1 MATESLHHEYLRPA
15 LIALLVAVV
24 SGLTIFVLEQHHDV
38 GRRKNAYSDFVVAAR
53 RLGSD
58 VVLTQVRRTTT
69 DGVSVLDTDLRHVDD
84 TATQVFALGSEHVV
98 DPAGQ
103 LLIQAT
109 ETRAV
114 LKAWT
119 KAPNDKRATD
129 MLAERLQSSSTR
141 AAGLEARVRRE
152 LPELGTV
159 RMTRGWLS
167 FGAVLVVAGFTAAAV
182 SLRQRRP

>member
-1 MATESLHHEYLRPA
+1 
-15 LIALLVAVV
+15 
-24 SGLTIFVLEQHHDV
+24 
-38 GRRKNAYSDFVVAAR
+38 
-53 RLGSD
+53 
-58 VVLTQVRRTTT
+58 
-69 DGVSVLDTDLRHVDD
+69 
-84 TATQVFALGSEHVV
+84 
-98 DPAGQ
+98 
-103 LLIQAT
+103 
-109 ETRAV
+109 V